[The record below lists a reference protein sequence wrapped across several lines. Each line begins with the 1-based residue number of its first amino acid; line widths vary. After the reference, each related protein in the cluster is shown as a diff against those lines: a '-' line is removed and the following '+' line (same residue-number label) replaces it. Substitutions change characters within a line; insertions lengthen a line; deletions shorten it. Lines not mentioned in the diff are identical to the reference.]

1 MLEIVAQAVINGLLI
16 GGIYALVSIG
26 VTLIFGVIKIVNF
39 AQGEFVMIGM
49 YISFFLATQFG
60 IDPIVSLVVSMP
72 ALFVVGVLIQHF
84 LIRRV
89 LGLNDLPQIFLTF
102 ALSLLILNLALM
114 LLTANYRTVHT
125 WYSDEALHLGGL
137 YIPVAKLIAF
147 VLAMVL
153 SGLLWVFLHATD
165 LGKAMRAA
173 AQKPEVAMLMGIN
186 PNRVFCVALGIALAL
201 AGAAGSLLMPFYP
214 AYPMVGQVFVLMAF
228 VAVVLGTLGNV
239 VGALIASLMMGVAES
254 LGIQFVGAD
263 SGLIVVF
270 MMLLLTLA
278 VRPSGL
284 AGGRVR

>member
-60 IDPIVSLVVSMP
+60 IDPIVSLFVSMP
-72 ALFVVGVLIQHF
+72 VLFVVGVLIQHF

>member
-26 VTLIFGVIKIVNF
+26 VTLIFGVVKIVNF

-49 YISFFLATQFG
+49 YISFFLASQFG
-60 IDPIVSLVVSMP
+60 IDPIISLVVSMP
-72 ALFVVGVLIQHF
+72 ALFVTGVLVQHF

-102 ALSLLILNLALM
+102 ALSLLILNLSLM
-114 LLTANYRTVHT
+114 LFTANYRTVHT
-125 WYSDEALHLGGL
+125 WYSDEALHIGGL

-147 VLAMVL
+147 VLAMAL
-153 SGLLWVFLHATD
+153 SAALWVFLHITD

-254 LGIQFVGAD
+254 LGIQFIGAD

-270 MMLLLTLA
+270 LLLLLTLA
-278 VRPSGL
+278 ARPSGL